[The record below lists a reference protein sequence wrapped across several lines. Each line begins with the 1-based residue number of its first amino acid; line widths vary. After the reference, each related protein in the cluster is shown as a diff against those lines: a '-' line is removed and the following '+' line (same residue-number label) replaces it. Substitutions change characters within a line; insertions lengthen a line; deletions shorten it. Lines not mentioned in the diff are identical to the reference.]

1 MITQCDPAILQM
13 GKLKLRMSSDLP
25 EGLGLWGLSWKLGVG
40 LELGGG
46 ARTLGAGLQQDLGPD

>member
-1 MITQCDPAILQM
+1 M

-46 ARTLGAGLQQDLGPD
+46 ARTFGAGLQQDLGPD